1 MRSMSLRLA
10 AAVGV
15 FGSLVLLAA
24 PSQVQAQAQ
33 AQSWPQRPV
42 RFVIPFGPGAGADIG
57 ARLIQER
64 LQKRWGQPVVI
75 ENRPGG
81 DSIIAIQA
89 VLSANDDHTFLWGPS
104 GNFIVHPFQYKK
116 LPYDQS
122 DIVPVARFSST
133 ILGLGVPASMKIKT
147 VAELVK
153 LARAEQGKFN
163 SAAVPGITELALDY
177 FMHNAKITIQKVP
190 YKDIVQAANDL
201 AEGRLQ
207 IYSSS
212 YAILRPHS
220 EGNRITV
227 VAQFG
232 KERAPSLPS
241 IPTGIEAGFPEL
253 EMDGNVGLFAS
264 KAPSAALVERI
275 GADIVAVSNDKS
287 IEDRLNATAQTPARG
302 GAKEF
307 AASIA
312 EQRAHIAK
320 IVKTLGIQ
328 PTR

>member
-1 MRSMSLRLA
+1 MRSLSLRLA

-24 PSQVQAQAQ
+24 PISKAQ

-42 RFVIPFGPGAGADIG
+42 RFIIPFGPGAGADIG

-64 LQKRWGQPVVI
+64 LQKKWGQPVVI

-116 LPYDQS
+116 LPYDPN
-122 DIVPVARFSST
+122 DIVPAARFSST
-133 ILGLGVPASMKIKT
+133 ILSIGVPTSMNIKT

-153 LARAEQGKFN
+153 AARANEGKFN
-163 SAAVPGITELALDY
+163 SAAVPGITELAQDY
-177 FMHNAKITIQKVP
+177 FMHNHKITTQKVP
-190 YKDIVQAANDL
+190 YKDIVQAATDL
-201 AEGRLQ
+201 GEGRLQ

-212 YAILRPHS
+212 YAIQRPHH
-220 EGNRITV
+220 EGGRIT
-227 VAQFG
+227 ALATFG
-232 KERAPSLPS
+232 KVRAPSLPN
-241 IPTGIEAGFPEL
+241 IPTGIEAGYPEL

-264 KAPSAALVERI
+264 KAVPAALVERI
-275 GADIVAVSNDKS
+275 GNDIVEVSNDKTF
-287 IEDRLNATAQTPARG
+287 EDRLNQTAQTPARG

-307 AASIA
+307 AKSIG
-312 EQRAHIAK
+312 EQKAYIAK
-320 IVKTLGIQ
+320 IVKTLGLQ

>member
-1 MRSMSLRLA
+1 MRSMSLRVA
-10 AAVGV
+10 AAIGV

-24 PSQVQAQAQ
+24 PLQAQ

-75 ENRPGG
+75 DNRPGG

-116 LPYDQS
+116 LPYDPN

-133 ILGLGVPASMKIKT
+133 ILGIGVPATMKVKT

-177 FMHNAKITIQKVP
+177 FMHNAKVTTQKVP
-190 YKDIVQAANDL
+190 YKDIVQAVNDL
-201 AEGRLQ
+201 AEDRLQ
-207 IYSSS
+207 IYSAS
-212 YAILRPHS
+212 YAILRPHR

-227 VAQFG
+227 LAQFG
-232 KERAPSLPS
+232 RERAPSLPD

-264 KAPSAALVERI
+264 KAPSTALVERI
-275 GADIVAVSNDKS
+275 GADIVAVANDKS
-287 IEDRLNATAQTPARG
+287 VDDRLNATAQTPARG

-307 AASIA
+307 AKSID

>member
-1 MRSMSLRLA
+1 MHHIKIRLA
-10 AAVGV
+10 GVAAGLLA
-15 FGSLVLLAA
+15 SLVLLAPPA
-24 PSQVQAQAQ
+24 TAQAQ
-33 AQSWPQRPV
+33 TWPQRPV
-42 RFVIPFGPGAGADIG
+42 RWIIPFGPGAGADIG

-116 LPYDQS
+116 LPYDPN

-133 ILGLGVPASMKIKT
+133 ILGIGVPASMKINT
-147 VAELVK
+147 VSEFVK

-163 SAAVPGITELALDY
+163 SAAVPGITDLALDY
-177 FMHNAKITIQKVP
+177 FMHNAKIKTTKVP
-190 YKDIVQAANDL
+190 YKDIVQAVNDL
-201 AEGRLQ
+201 AENRLQ
-207 IYSSS
+207 VYSAS
-212 YAILRPHS
+212 YAILRPQRQA
-220 EGNRITV
+220 GRIAV
-227 VAQFG
+227 LAQFG
-232 KERAPSLPS
+232 ATRAPSLPDL
-241 IPTGIEAGFPEL
+241 PTGIEAGFPEL
-253 EMDGNVGLFAS
+253 QMDGNVGLFAS
-264 KAPSAALVERI
+264 KAPSAALIERI
-275 GADIVAVSNDKS
+275 SADIVAAANDKAV
-287 IEDRLNATAQTPARG
+287 EDRLNATAQTPARG

-307 AASIA
+307 AKSIA
-312 EQRAHIAK
+312 EQRAYIAK

>member
-1 MRSMSLRLA
+1 MRSLPFKLA
-10 AAVGV
+10 AAAGV
-15 FGSLVLLAA
+15 LGSLILLAA
-24 PSQVQAQAQ
+24 PVQAQ

-42 RFVIPFGPGAGADIG
+42 RFIIPFGPGAGADIG
-57 ARLIQER
+57 ARLIQEK

-89 VLSANDDHTFLWGPS
+89 VLGANDDHTFLWGPS

-116 LPYDQS
+116 LSYDPNN
-122 DIVPVARFSST
+122 IVPVARYSST
-133 ILGLGVPASMKIKT
+133 ILGVGVPASMKVKT

-153 LARAEQGKFN
+153 AARAQPGKFN

-177 FMHNAKITIQKVP
+177 FMHNAKIKTQKVP
-190 YKDIVQAANDL
+190 YKDIVQAATDL

-207 IYSSS
+207 IYSAS
-212 YAILRPHS
+212 YAILRPHA
-220 EGNRITV
+220 GGGRIAV
-227 VAQFG
+227 LAQFG
-232 KERAPSLPS
+232 KTRAPSLKD
-241 IPTGIEAGFPEL
+241 IPTGIEQGFPEL

-264 KAPSAALVERI
+264 KAASAALVERI
-275 GADIVAVSNDKS
+275 GADIVAVANDKAV
-287 IEDRLNATAQTPARG
+287 EDRLNQTAQTPARG
-302 GAKEF
+302 GPKEF

-320 IVKTLGIQ
+320 IVKVLGIK